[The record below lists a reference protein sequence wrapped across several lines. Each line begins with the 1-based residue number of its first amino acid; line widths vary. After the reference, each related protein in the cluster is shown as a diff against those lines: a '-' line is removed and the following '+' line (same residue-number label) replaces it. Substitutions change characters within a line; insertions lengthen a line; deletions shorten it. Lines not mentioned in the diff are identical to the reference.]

1 LKVLQPSLSFAGRG
15 PAEVMV
21 LVVFNHG
28 GEEPLTA
35 FREV

>member
-1 LKVLQPSLSFAGRG
+1 
-15 PAEVMV
+15 MV

-35 FREV
+35 FREVCAPHLQRGCHQQVMTRLR